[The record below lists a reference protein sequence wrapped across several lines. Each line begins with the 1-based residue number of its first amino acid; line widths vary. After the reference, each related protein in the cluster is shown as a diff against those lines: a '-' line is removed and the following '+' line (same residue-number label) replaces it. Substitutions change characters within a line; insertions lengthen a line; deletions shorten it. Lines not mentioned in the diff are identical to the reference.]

1 METVRISGAEYRTC
15 EEHGSQGVLPC
26 AWPNCPNG
34 TKQEEFEEEKL
45 YEGQKA
51 TRYIRREWF
60 SPLGG
65 RYYGWDSSSLANY
78 FFVRQT
84 FWNEA
89 RRLKLVAS
97 NFPKVVYHYTSIE
110 GFMGIISSRSVWMTD
125 YSYLNDHREL
135 THGVDVVQGVIKEI
149 ANAEATQEILQLIA
163 SWSGKLAEV
172 QNRICITSFSSDEDS
187 LSQWRAYGPIAIG
200 FPVHP
205 LALHVNQGIL
215 QPIIYD
221 PEVQRKLIKIYL
233 HQLCSAYQ
241 QDVAD
246 TRLDGD
252 SGLYETSENML
263 ELISFFKDPAF
274 RSENEIR
281 LAYIDRPEFTER
293 FFGKTAKSFRVA
305 KGRIVPYI
313 SSRDILPSRDR
324 NFELEFAHVVLGPEC
339 DSMLE
344 RGMREFLDSQ
354 GLAEVEIRR
363 SAVPLR

>member
-1 METVRISGAEYRTC
+1 METVRVGGAEYRTC
-15 EEHGSQGVLPC
+15 EEHGSQSVLPC

-34 TKQEEFEEEKL
+34 TKGEEFAEEKL
-45 YEGQKA
+45 FAGQKV
-51 TRYIRREWF
+51 TRYIRREWV

-65 RYYGWDSSSLANY
+65 KYYGWDSSSLPNY

-89 RRLKLVAS
+89 RRLKLATS

-110 GFMGIISSRSVWMTD
+110 GFIGIASSRSVWMTD

-135 THGVDVVQGVIKEI
+135 MHGADIVQGVIGEI
-149 ANAEATQEILQLIA
+149 AEAEVKQEILQLVA
-163 SWSGKLAEV
+163 NWSSKLAEV
-172 QNRICITSFSSDEDS
+172 RNRICITSFSSDDDS

-205 LALHVNQGIL
+205 LALHVNQAIL

-221 PEVQRKLIKIYL
+221 PEVQRKLIRIYL
-233 HQLCSAYQ
+233 HQLCCAYR
-241 QDVAD
+241 QDTAD
-246 TRLDGD
+246 QRLDGND
-252 SGLYETSENML
+252 RLYETSENML

-274 RSENEIR
+274 RTENEIR
-281 LAYIDRPEFTER
+281 LAYIDRPEFVEH
-293 FFGKTAKSFRVA
+293 FGNTAKSFRVA

-313 SSRDILPSRDR
+313 SSRDVLPNRDR
-324 NFELEFAHVVLGPEC
+324 NFELKFAHVVLGPEC

-354 GLAEVEIRR
+354 GLVEVDIRR